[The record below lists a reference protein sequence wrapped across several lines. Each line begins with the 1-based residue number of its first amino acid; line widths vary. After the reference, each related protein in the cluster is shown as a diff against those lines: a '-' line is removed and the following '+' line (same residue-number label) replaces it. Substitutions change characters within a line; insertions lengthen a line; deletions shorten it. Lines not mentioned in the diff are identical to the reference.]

1 MNDKDILLDKG
12 GEQDEIVRVSRRKVW
27 SGLLAAVIC
36 LALAGLVWVCVM
48 NTQDTDYI
56 PIRVVAP
63 ADYECTLSV
72 DGVEVEG
79 SVATLKALKEI
90 VITLSP
96 EDASYIVY
104 YYEGQASV
112 NEAILQLPADAHVA
126 EGWSAVL
133 TVKAK

>member
-1 MNDKDILLDKG
+1 MSC
-12 GEQDEIVRVSRRKVW
+12 VR
-27 SGLLAAVIC
+27 
-36 LALAGLVWVCVM
+36 
-48 NTQDTDYI
+48 
-56 PIRVVAP
+56 VAP